1 MQGSS
6 LHLACVAGGI
16 SAGVLRTVATSQ
28 FEIFPRGKPLA
39 KIPRL
44 APRFAWRLCHQE
56 STPTSTS
63 LSKWVILRK

>member
-16 SAGVLRTVATSQ
+16 SVGVLRRVGTSQ

-39 KIPRL
+39 KIPRFL
-44 APRFAWRLCHQE
+44 PRFGWQLRYQE
-56 STPTSTS
+56 STPGTG
-63 LSKWVILRK
+63 ILPATQAT